1 MSDKLS
7 VRKATQPLD
16 GFRTVRRRGFSL
28 IETLVVVAIVSILA
42 AITTP
47 QFLNAMKSYRLASA
61 VAAATGAIQTTH
73 YLAIMHGYSYLL
85 TFNANAGTYPTYQ
98 VASALP
104 GATGFLPVPPGTPT
118 PIAGSSEET
127 INQTTVM
134 QFNSNGT
141 MTSGAAGNAV
151 FTITNGVTTE
161 QITVSGVGYVS
172 VIVLPVTP

>member
-1 MSDKLS
+1 MISLG
-7 VRKATQPLD
+7 RKSK
-16 GFRTVRRRGFSL
+16 GFSL
-28 IETLVVVAIVSILA
+28 IEMLIVVTIVSILA

-73 YLAIMHGYSYLL
+73 YLAIMHGYPYQL
-85 TFNANAGTYPTYQ
+85 TFDANSGTYPTYQ
-98 VASALP
+98 VAREPP
-104 GATGFLPVPPGTPT
+104 GATGFFPVPPGTPT
-118 PIAGSSEET
+118 PIAGSNEET

-141 MTSGAAGNAV
+141 MTPGPAGNAV

>member
-1 MSDKLS
+1 LEESQVISLR
-7 VRKATQPLD
+7 RKSK
-16 GFRTVRRRGFSL
+16 GFSL
-28 IETLVVVAIVSILA
+28 LETLVTVTIVSILA
-42 AITTP
+42 TITTP
-47 QFLNAMKSYRLASA
+47 QLLNAMKSYRLASA

-73 YLAIMHGYSYLL
+73 YLAIMHGYPYQL
-85 TFNANAGTYPTYQ
+85 TFAANSRTYQ
-98 VASALP
+98 VASEPP
-104 GATGFLPVPPGTPT
+104 GATGFVLVPPGTPT
-118 PIAGSSEET
+118 PIAGSNEET

-141 MTSGAAGNAV
+141 MTPGLAGNAV